1 MIPVNNAGVT
11 PAVLPLETPDLA
23 NKNLRDAFD
32 AHAKALLVLTVQ
44 RYPFDPYHRSLERA
58 L

>member
-1 MIPVNNAGVT
+1 MIPVNKAGVT
-11 PAVLPLETPDLA
+11 PAVHSLEAPDLA

-44 RYPFDPYHRSLERA
+44 CNSFDPYHRSLERA